1 MQLLIENLGE
11 APVESFTLLGAS
23 GSRGDNSLIGQFGSG
38 AKLAITSLLRKGLH
52 VTVYSGLTRM
62 CFKTKTIEIEG
73 RTEEQVF
80 IQFAGTSTKKVDLGW
95 VLGFGSMDWEDE
107 GMSLREFIANA
118 IDRVIR
124 DGGSLDEDMRVELIP
139 DSLKKARSGYTRVFV
154 EANEA
159 CKDYLDDLP
168 RRFLHFSDLDPTQ
181 PILVKQAKYPKAQ
194 IYYNGVW
201 VCELGRTGSSLCDY
215 NFSGSQIKIDESRNL
230 NEYTARSA
238 IAELYQD
245 ASVEDLARVFS
256 ALNRG
261 ESWMEHS
268 LDALYLQSNSWENEH
283 KGRCAN
289 WLAAW
294 AQVHGDDAVACENVT
309 GTDSKSA
316 KKKGYDLGVVTSSW
330 LSTVRD
336 YGVPTSSSVLDEN
349 ERNGRALHAAT
360 KAVRETVDEVWEW
373 IKAVELDDKPKPD
386 VGCFTEDDPDTACT
400 NFVHEEGVYLL
411 HVSDDD
417 ELTEAALEVLAK
429 YLTGSSSYD
438 EDCQKFTMQIL
449 MRWMR

>member
-1 MQLLIENLGE
+1 MQLLIENLGL
-11 APVESFTLLGAS
+11 APIESYSLLGAS

-38 AKLAITSLLRKGLH
+38 AKLAIVALLRKGLH
-52 VTVYSGLTRM
+52 VTVYSGLCRM
-62 CFKTKTIEIEG
+62 CFRTKTIEIDG
-73 RTEEQVF
+73 REEQQVY

-95 VLGFGSMDWEDE
+95 TLGFGAVDWEDE
-107 GMSLREFIANA
+107 GMSLREFISNA

-124 DGGSLDEDMRVELIP
+124 DGGDLSEDMRVELVP

-154 EANEA
+154 EANNVV
-159 CKDYLDDLP
+159 KDYLDDLP
-168 RRFLHFSDLDPTQ
+168 RRFLHFSPLDPTQ
-181 PILVKQAKYPKAQ
+181 PILPKQEGYPHTQ
-194 IYYNGVW
+194 IYYRGVW
-201 VCELGRTGSSLCDY
+201 VCELGNNPASLCDY

-268 LDALYLQSNSWENEH
+268 LDALYLQSNVWESEH
-283 KGRCAN
+283 NGRCAN

-294 AQVHGDDAVACENVT
+294 EQVHGNNAVACEEVT
-309 GTDSKSA
+309 GTDSKAA
-316 KKKGYDLGVVTSSW
+316 KKKGFGLGKVTSSW
-330 LSTVRD
+330 LSTIKN
-336 YGVPTSSSVLDEN
+336 YGIATASSVLDES
-349 ERNGRALHAAT
+349 ERNGRTLHAAT

-373 IKAVELDDKPKPD
+373 IRAVGLDSKPKPD
-386 VGCFTEDDPDTACT
+386 VGCFTEDDPDSQCT
-400 NFVHEEGVYLL
+400 NFIKDDEVYLL

-417 ELTEAALEVLAK
+417 ELTEVA
-429 YLTGSSSYD
+429 
-438 EDCQKFTMQIL
+438 
-449 MRWMR
+449 